1 MQNSTWLNKHWLW
14 TLKSIITVTSES
26 LCLPGFKTKLSM
38 LAFVF
43 LCRLLCRL
51 TYALC
56 LNFLAVIHLDGHVT
70 GEAEPVETSFTKV
83 RMIHLSCA
91 TPYQV
96 VGVGWER
103 VRKGWGG
110 WVGGNTNPELNSSK
124 FLNVKWNKKDYSNMI
139 YHKDSSDFECG
150 SSQPTLLVTERFR

>member
-1 MQNSTWLNKHWLW
+1 
-14 TLKSIITVTSES
+14 
-26 LCLPGFKTKLSM
+26 M

-83 RMIHLSCA
+83 RMINLSCA

-103 VRKGWGG
+103 VRKGWVGGG
-110 WVGGNTNPELNSSK
+110 WV
-124 FLNVKWNKKDYSNMI
+124 VI
-139 YHKDSSDFECG
+139 
-150 SSQPTLLVTERFR
+150 PTLNLILQSL

>member
-1 MQNSTWLNKHWLW
+1 
-14 TLKSIITVTSES
+14 
-26 LCLPGFKTKLSM
+26 M

-96 VGVGWER
+96 VGVG
-103 VRKGWGG
+103 G
-110 WVGGNTNPELNSSK
+110 WVGGNTSPELNSSK
-124 FLNVKWNKKDYSNMI
+124 SLNVK
-139 YHKDSSDFECG
+139 
-150 SSQPTLLVTERFR
+150 

>member
-1 MQNSTWLNKHWLW
+1 
-14 TLKSIITVTSES
+14 
-26 LCLPGFKTKLSM
+26 M

-70 GEAEPVETSFTKV
+70 GDAEPVETSFTKV

-110 WVGGNTNPELNSSK
+110 GWV
-124 FLNVKWNKKDYSNMI
+124 VI
-139 YHKDSSDFECG
+139 
-150 SSQPTLLVTERFR
+150 PTLNLILQSL